1 VGLSG
6 VIAWLAVSGRA
17 WCMDVDSPRG
27 LGDGWGMASQKV
39 LVPREAAGERLDRFL
54 SKHVPGFTPER
65 ARALIDSGAVRI
77 RGKKCQPTRKLW
89 GGEEIELERPEPR
102 AAPVGSTEGPMLP
115 VLHDD
120 AALVIV
126 NKPPGFVV
134 EPEGRAPSVVGLLA
148 AQRPPFDVEGVAQP
162 GVVHRLDRETSG
174 CLAFART
181 DVAATAML
189 AAFQAKQVDKR
200 YWTLVLGHPP
210 EQGRL
215 EGPYSRDPRD
225 PRRFTTRVPSARRAA
240 LSFEV
245 RERFPGA
252 ALLEVDLD
260 TGRTHQIRVQL
271 SEAGFPVLGDS
282 VYATEAARTHPA
294 ALALGRQA
302 LHAFRLEIPSPAS
315 GQVVRVEAPLPADFQ
330 RALAVLRG

>member
-1 VGLSG
+1 
-6 VIAWLAVSGRA
+6 
-17 WCMDVDSPRG
+17 
-27 LGDGWGMASQKV
+27 MAQQKV

-54 SKHVPGFTPER
+54 SKHVPGLSPER
-65 ARALIDSGAVRI
+65 ARALIDSGGVRI

-89 GGEEIELERPEPR
+89 GGEEIELDRPQPR
-102 AAPVGSTEGPMLP
+102 ASPHAASSEGPVLP

-126 NKPPGFVV
+126 NKPPGLVV
-134 EPEGRAPSVVGLLA
+134 ELEGRAPSVVGLLA
-148 AQRPPFDVEGVAQP
+148 AQRPPFDVEGLAQP

-181 DVAATAML
+181 DEAAAAL
-189 AAFQAKQVDKR
+189 LRAFQEKRVDKR
-200 YWTLVLGHPP
+200 YWTLVLGSPP

-215 EGPYSRDPRD
+215 EGPYSRDPKD

-282 VYATEAARTHPA
+282 IYGTEEARSHPA
-294 ALALGRQA
+294 AKALGRQA
-302 LHAFRLEIPSPAS
+302 LHAFRLELPSPAT
-315 GQVVRVEAPLPADFQ
+315 GQPVRVEAPLPEDFQ
-330 RALAVLRG
+330 RALAVLRGQ

>member
-1 VGLSG
+1 
-6 VIAWLAVSGRA
+6 
-17 WCMDVDSPRG
+17 
-27 LGDGWGMASQKV
+27 MALRKV
-39 LVPREAAGERLDRFL
+39 LVPHASAGERLDRFL
-54 SKHVPGFTPER
+54 SKHVPGLSPER
-65 ARALIDSGAVRI
+65 ARALIDSGGVRI

-89 GGEEIELERPEPR
+89 GGEEIEVERPEPR
-102 AAPVGSTEGPMLP
+102 APPSVPASAEGPVLP

-126 NKPPGFVV
+126 NKPPGLVV

-148 AQRPPFDVEGVAQP
+148 AQRPPFDVEGLAQP

-181 DVAATAML
+181 DEAAAAML
-189 AAFQAKQVDKR
+189 RSFQEKQVDKR
-200 YWTLVLGHPP
+200 YQTLVLGHPP

-215 EGPYSRDPRD
+215 EGPYARDPKD

-245 RERFPGA
+245 RERLPGA

-282 VYATEAARTHPA
+282 LYGTDAARSHPA
-294 ALALGRQA
+294 AVALGRQA

-315 GQVVRVEAPLPADFQ
+315 GRLIHVEAPLPEDFL
-330 RALAVLRG
+330 RALAVLRA